1 MTTSDMLHATVPICD
16 ELGHLQLRLNK
27 ARTVHEE
34 VNQGFFRFPATD
46 GLSETDKST
55 IIYNYDTASVK
66 ADIVDDYL
74 YQLEEALKP
83 LIDSV
88 GQLYKQLRQEVHPN
102 A

>member
-1 MTTSDMLHATVPICD
+1 MTPSDMLHATIPISD
-16 ELGHLQLRLNK
+16 ELGYLRLLLNK

-34 VNQGFFRFPATD
+34 VNQEFFRFPATD
-46 GLSETDKST
+46 GLSDADKTT

-83 LIDSV
+83 LIENVD
-88 GQLYKQLRQEVHPN
+88 QLYKQLSKEVHPN